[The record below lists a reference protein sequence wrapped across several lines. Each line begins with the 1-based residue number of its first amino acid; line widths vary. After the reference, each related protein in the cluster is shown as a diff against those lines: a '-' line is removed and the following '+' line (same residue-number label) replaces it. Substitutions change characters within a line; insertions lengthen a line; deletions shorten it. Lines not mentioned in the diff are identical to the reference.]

1 MNNIGTPA
9 DMSFFRL
16 SLVAFL
22 RESYPELLTDEKFI
36 YARTQ
41 AALDIY
47 EDIIKSGGNPLE
59 AEHWANETLFGRLH
73 FSKHD
78 TLKNILWNEFFNEI
92 PEDEA
97 KDFAIRLLPECEDVF
112 ANYPLTDDFA
122 CSPEYELLYTE
133 LTGTIALYLESNGI
147 Q

>member
-1 MNNIGTPA
+1 MNRKDYPA
-9 DMSFFRL
+9 DMSYFRL

-22 RESYPELLTDEKFI
+22 RESHPELVADEKFI
-36 YARTQ
+36 NARTQ

-47 EDIIKSGGNPLE
+47 EDIMKNGGNPLE
-59 AEHWANETLFGRLH
+59 AEHWANETLFGKLH

-78 TLKNILWNEFFNEI
+78 TLKNILWDEFSSKI

-97 KDFAIRLLPECEDVF
+97 GDLAIRLLPECEDVF
-112 ANYPLTDDFA
+112 ALYTLTDDFA
-122 CSPEYELLYTE
+122 YSPEYDLLYTE
-133 LTGTIALYLESNGI
+133 LTGAIALYLESNEL

>member
-1 MNNIGTPA
+1 MNRKDYPA
-9 DMSFFRL
+9 DMSYFRL

-22 RESYPELLTDEKFI
+22 HESFPELLQDKKFI
-36 YARTQ
+36 NARTQ

-47 EDIIKSGGNPLE
+47 EDTVKNGGNPLE
-59 AEHWANETLFGRLH
+59 AEHWANETLFGKLH

-78 TLKNILWNEFFNEI
+78 TLKNILWDEFSNKI

-97 KDFAIRLLPECEDVF
+97 KDLAIRLLPECEDVF

-122 CSPEYELLYTE
+122 YSPEYDLLYTE

>member
-1 MNNIGTPA
+1 MNRKDYPA
-9 DMSFFRL
+9 DMSYFRL

-22 RESYPELLTDEKFI
+22 QESHPELVADEKFI
-36 YARTQ
+36 NARTQ

-47 EDIIKSGGNPLE
+47 EDIVKNGGNPLE
-59 AEHWANETLFGRLH
+59 TEHWANETLFGKLH

-78 TLKNILWNEFFNEI
+78 TLKNILWDEFSSKI

-97 KDFAIRLLPECEDVF
+97 GDLAIRLLPECEEVF
-112 ANYPLTDDFA
+112 ALYTLTDDFA
-122 CSPEYELLYTE
+122 YSPEYDLLYTE
-133 LTGTIALYLESNGI
+133 LTGAIALYLESNEL